1 MRKIENR
8 NDGNVYV
15 HFPPKKTEFENGTIN
30 AHKDI

>member
-8 NDGNVYV
+8 NDGNVYI
-15 HFPPKKTEFENGTIN
+15 HFHFKKTAFENGTIN